1 MTKFATDNICE
12 IFYFYYLIMFTNFT
26 YPRHAAVLEGHV
38 RVQAFGDGLG
48 DAGELVGAQFFH
60 ALAGQLQALV
70 DMGALGIEVI
80 GDALL
85 LRKGRELNK
94 QAKKFI

>member
-26 YPRHAAVLEGHV
+26 YPRHTAVLEGHV

-48 DAGELVGAQFFH
+48 DAGEFVGAQFFH
-60 ALAGQLQALV
+60 ALAGQFQALV
-70 DMGALGIEVI
+70 DIGALGIEVI

-85 LRKGRELNK
+85 LRKGRNK
-94 QAKKFI
+94 